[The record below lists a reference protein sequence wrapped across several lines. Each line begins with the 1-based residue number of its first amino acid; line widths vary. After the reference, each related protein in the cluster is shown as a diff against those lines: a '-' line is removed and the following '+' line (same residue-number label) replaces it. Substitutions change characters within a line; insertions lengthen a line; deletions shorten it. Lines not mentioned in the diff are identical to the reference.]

1 MMYARQ
7 HIFNWSLVFLLLA
20 AILIAQW
27 IDPVSNISEDN
38 INNELDNIASEVR
51 YSLQILCVY

>member
-1 MMYARQ
+1 MMLLS
-7 HIFNWSLVFLLLA
+7 HFLLLA

-27 IDPVSNISEDN
+27 IDPVSDISEEN

-51 YSLQILCVY
+51 Q